1 MFNRRDTAK
10 ESQCPVSYNPMRFFL
25 LATIACVVVSTASA
39 ATLVKI
45 SDAEPQDGVFV
56 TNTGYMMTVLELK
69 NGRFRYW
76 FKSDAGFRDQPK
88 YPLLGEYSVDG
99 SRVTLKHERISQKHW
114 TVRKVDGYLTL
125 WRPDAIKMQNSAKGY
140 LKDYT
145 FGIKN
150 FRRCGTGA
158 ILVLSDRPAEVAWAK
173 PRYVEITEEQQR
185 KLNGKKRD

>member
-1 MFNRRDTAK
+1 
-10 ESQCPVSYNPMRFFL
+10 MRFFL
-25 LATIACVVVSTASA
+25 LATIVYFVVSTTSA
-39 ATLVKI
+39 ATSLKI
-45 SDAEPQDGVFV
+45 SDAEPEDGVFV

-69 NGRFRYW
+69 DGRFRYW

-88 YPLLGEYSVDG
+88 FPLAGTYSAKG
-99 SRVTLKHERISQKHW
+99 NQITLTHDQVFQKHW
-114 TVRKVDGYLTL
+114 TFRKVDGFLTL

-150 FRRCGTGA
+150 FQRCGTGS
-158 ILVLSDRPAEVAWAK
+158 ILVLSDRPAEVAWEK

-185 KLNGKKRD
+185 KLNEKKWER